1 MGEQQRSKRAHAAAV
16 ANGAASLSLP
26 VPHRLR
32 RKPGKQRSGGAG
44 SQRSRRPAAAA
55 ARHRSV
61 CRGAA
66 AVEPPV
72 PSADPYCPLDQP

>member
-44 SQRSRRPAAAA
+44 SQRSRRPAAG
-55 ARHRSV
+55 RS
-61 CRGAA
+61 GAA
-66 AVEPPV
+66 PVGVPPPVEPLV
-72 PSADPYCPLDQP
+72 PIRRSRLP

>member
-55 ARHRSV
+55 AARHRSV

-66 AVEPPV
+66 AVEPLV
-72 PSADPYCPLDQP
+72 PSADPYSKS